1 MKVYTAFM
9 KKDAIHSKEIKASP
23 LSWWD
28 KLPNL
33 IGGILILQG
42 VYWIAVICYFHGAG
56 DANQHWANAGTFGD
70 MFGGLTCLFSG
81 FAFAGLIV
89 TIRQQSRE
97 IRLQIDEQRRTRD
110 EFEAQT
116 RQFKAQ
122 NRLSYLQSR
131 CDDIYRRLEMISALE
146 REVKY
151 TRRRHVITREGHVIK
166 QLEPISYVGVDA
178 LRAIQ
183 FGIIDVMKILLS
195 NDISRGDKQRLLIM
209 RQDLF
214 SAYFSIKTLK
224 SSIDCLIKDVSE
236 YFIGEL
242 DYKMRFDKII
252 LSALSDGTKEII
264 CMLRGDDDTAAYI
277 DMVVV
282 AGYITLS
289 DVSPYALDKKKCK
302 LFTAFLSNQTS
313 IDEFFKE
320 CRTELEECKNG
331 VKMS

>member
-1 MKVYTAFM
+1 M
-9 KKDAIHSKEIKASP
+9 
-23 LSWWD
+23 
-28 KLPNL
+28 
-33 IGGILILQG
+33 
-42 VYWIAVICYFHGAG
+42 
-56 DANQHWANAGTFGD
+56 
-70 MFGGLTCLFSG
+70 
-81 FAFAGLIV
+81 
-89 TIRQQSRE
+89 
-97 IRLQIDEQRRTRD
+97 
-110 EFEAQT
+110 
-116 RQFKAQ
+116 
-122 NRLSYLQSR
+122 
-131 CDDIYRRLEMISALE
+131 
-146 REVKY
+146 
-151 TRRRHVITREGHVIK
+151 
-166 QLEPISYVGVDA
+166 
-178 LRAIQ
+178 RAIQ

-264 CMLRGDDDTAAYI
+264 CMLRGDDDTAVYI
-277 DMVVV
+277 DMVVA